1 MEERLQEMSAQ
12 VFAAEREWTVDGI
25 PVLTATVSLP
35 RPAEDRSR
43 AARRIRRF
51 YQLQARSY
59 LRYCENWLFPWAA
72 AEYRRA
78 LETSAP
84 LPCCTADLTH
94 RVTCCQ
100 DGVWS
105 LYTESRERMG
115 GRTEL
120 LRRGDTWSLADGYPL
135 PLAAFFPKREP
146 VKRTLLALAAEEI
159 AAQEAAGVA
168 RYHDKWRQ
176 QLRRSF
182 NRENFF
188 VTPEG
193 LSIFWQMYA
202 IAPAAEG
209 IPTFTLPFGRGNC
222 RFPGETAEKTA
233 PSH

>member
-1 MEERLQEMSAQ
+1 MDDHLQEME
-12 VFAAEREWTVDGI
+12 VFTAEREWTVDDI

-35 RPAEDRSR
+35 RPADDRSR
-43 AARRIRRF
+43 AVRRIRRF

-72 AEYRRA
+72 AEYRHA
-78 LETSAP
+78 LEVSGP
-84 LPCCTADLTH
+84 LPSCTAGLTH
-94 RVTCCQ
+94 RITCCQ
-100 DGVWS
+100 DGVLS

-115 GRTEL
+115 GRTEV
-120 LRRGDTWSLADGYPL
+120 LRRGDTWELATGCPVPL
-135 PLAAFFPKREP
+135 TAFFPKREP
-146 VKRTLLALAAEEI
+146 VKRALLALAEREI
-159 AAQEAAGVA
+159 AAQEAAGMA

-188 VTPEG
+188 LTPEG
-193 LSIFWQMYA
+193 LSVFWPMYA

-209 IPTFTLPFGRGNC
+209 IPTFTLPFGQENC
-222 RFPGETAEKTA
+222 RLPVPEAEKTA

>member
-1 MEERLQEMSAQ
+1 MDDHLQEME
-12 VFAAEREWTVDGI
+12 VFTAEREWTVDDI

-35 RPAEDRSR
+35 RPADDRSR

-78 LETSAP
+78 LEVSGP
-84 LPCCTADLTH
+84 LPCCTAQLTH
-94 RVTCCQ
+94 RVTCCR
-100 DGVWS
+100 DGIWS
-105 LYTESRERMG
+105 LYTESRERLG
-115 GRTEL
+115 GQTEV
-120 LRRGDTWSLADGYPL
+120 LRRGDTWDLTTGYPL
-135 PLAAFFPKREP
+135 PLTAFFPKREP
-146 VKRTLLALAAEEI
+146 VKRTLLALAEREI
-159 AAQEAAGVA
+159 VAQEAAGVA

-193 LSIFWQMYA
+193 LSVFWQMYA

-209 IPTFTLPFGRGNC
+209 IPAFTVPYTTQGFRL
-222 RFPGETAEKTA
+222 PGEDEAA
-233 PSH
+233 Q

>member
-1 MEERLQEMSAQ
+1 MDDHLQEME

-25 PVLTATVSLP
+25 PVLTAAVSLP
-35 RPAEDRSR
+35 RPADDRSR

-59 LRYCENWLFPWAA
+59 LRYCENWLFPWTA
-72 AEYRRA
+72 AEYRHA
-78 LETSAP
+78 LEVSGP
-84 LPCCTADLTH
+84 LPCCTAQLTH
-94 RVTCCQ
+94 RITFCR
-100 DGVWS
+100 DGICS

-115 GRTEL
+115 GRTEV
-120 LRRGDTWSLADGYPL
+120 LRRGDTWELNTGCPVPL
-135 PLAAFFPKREP
+135 TAFFPKREP
-146 VKRTLLALAAEEI
+146 VKKTLLALAEREI
-159 AAQEAAGVA
+159 IAQESAGVA

-188 VTPEG
+188 LTPEG
-193 LSIFWQMYA
+193 LSVFWPMYA

-209 IPTFTLPFGRGNC
+209 IPTFTLPFGQENC
-222 RFPGETAEKTA
+222 RFPGAEAEKTA